1 MPINIK
7 SKREKVGSNTPEA
20 TNDTKLIREAKG
32 QLKKSMA
39 NKAKD
44 NKMKF
49 IKRVVTK
56 SISPTATGPL
66 PLWK

>member
-7 SKREKVGSNTPEA
+7 CKREKVGINTLEPH
-20 TNDTKLIREAKG
+20 NDTKLIREAKG
-32 QLKKSMA
+32 QLKKSMV

-49 IKRVVTK
+49 IKCIVTK
-56 SISPTATGPL
+56 SI
-66 PLWK
+66 

>member
-7 SKREKVGSNTPEA
+7 CKREKIGSNTLEA
-20 TNDTKLIREAKG
+20 RNDTKLIREAKG
-32 QLKKSMA
+32 QLKKSMV

-49 IKRVVTK
+49 IKCVVMM
-56 SISPTATGPL
+56 SI
-66 PLWK
+66 